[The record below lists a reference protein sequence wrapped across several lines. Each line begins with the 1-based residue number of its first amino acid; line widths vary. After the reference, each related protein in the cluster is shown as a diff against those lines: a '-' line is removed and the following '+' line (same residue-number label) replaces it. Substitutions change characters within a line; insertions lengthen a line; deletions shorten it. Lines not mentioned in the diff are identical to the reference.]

1 MKYHV
6 QNGKPGFNYT
16 CDRGI
21 DRFIELS
28 TYHLQLKD
36 RDVLSELMILYCQG
50 KRSASYVSWIKRIN
64 STLYATF
71 EYICIDCLP
80 TNATE
85 WRELV
90 KQAYGKTLVSPNNK
104 ALSTRVDEW
113 NKNLKPF
120 LVFLQDRDVIPPHV
134 IIPRMKK
141 TGELTKKSNFKAVL
155 IGEKKATEVK
165 VDDTINNVLVP
176 ISLSRSDAEYLDEI
190 HFDLKRSRN
199 ALHDCLLKYWQAI
212 KLHYDFAQS
221 LMEEFPKDHA
231 QLLAR
236 YKNGELYDY
245 FYDKNDLGK
254 NGKPK
259 PPRRRHIANPTS
271 LLGSMLLMYV
281 VGSECNGI
289 FTRHELSKMKL
300 PNKISDSGIT
310 SDDIVCLPEL
320 GFESTEN
327 IDLSHRFDW
336 CFGYLRNADIG
347 CLIALLMM
355 LNPKFT
361 YISLLQAKVKYT
373 DNKPLLELDDLG
385 MSFSITK
392 ARASDMKKENL
403 DDVSLEIIEFLHEIR
418 EKHLHLIKNKKQE
431 NFLFLAYSRKSKG
444 LVNPDSCKVDKIITG
459 TELKRS
465 IERGHKQI
473 HLSSHFPSLL
483 GIGLE
488 PGAINHSKI
497 RASEGVLEWFRT
509 GSIASASRVL
519 GNTQKVALKYYIPE
533 PLIAQYNTRLVR
545 RFQNLLIVTA
555 AFKEDYCLEAVDF
568 NSWQEI
574 HHFLLTLLEDEGNKS
589 PLIEHLRN
597 LSSEGVS
604 SEVKGKLDVPLSE
617 NVLTALYLYRL
628 AALNSSVSS
637 KDLSIVDDATQLSPL
652 AFITLANHLINFLP
666 TSKESRISQIH
677 IRATEQATK
686 LLNKTSWS
694 DLFVSK
700 GKEQ

>member
-90 KQAYGKTLVSPNNK
+90 KQAYAKTLVSSNNK

-120 LVFLQDRDVIPPHV
+120 LVFLKDRDVIPPHV

-141 TGELTKKSNFKAVL
+141 TGELTKKSSFKAVL

-176 ISLSRSDAEYLDEI
+176 ISLSRSDVEYLDEI
-190 HFDLKRSRN
+190 QFDLKRSRN

-221 LMEEFPKDHA
+221 LMEEFPKKHP

-236 YKNGELYDY
+236 YINSDLYD
-245 FYDKNDLGK
+245 FSYDRNDLGK
-254 NGKPK
+254 DGKPK

-271 LLGSMLLMYV
+271 LFGSMLFMYV

-289 FTRHELSKMKL
+289 FKLQDLPKAKL
-300 PNKISDSGIT
+300 PSSLSDRAFT
-310 SDDIVCLPEL
+310 SDAVRCLPKL
-320 GFESTEN
+320 GFESTDN
-327 IDLSHRFDW
+327 IDISHRFDW
-336 CFGYLRNADIG
+336 CFGYIRNADIG

-418 EKHLHLIKNKKQE
+418 KKHLHLIKNKKQE

-459 TELKRS
+459 SESKRS
-465 IERGHKQI
+465 IELGHKQI
-473 HLSSHFPSLL
+473 HLSSHFPSLF
-483 GIGLE
+483 GIGLG

-509 GSIASASRVL
+509 GSIASASRIL

-545 RFQNLLIVTA
+545 RFQNLLIVA
-555 AFKEDYCLEAVDF
+555 ATFKEGYCLEAVDF

-589 PLIEHLRN
+589 PLIEYLRS

-604 SEVKGKLDVPLSE
+604 SEVKGTLDVPLSE

-686 LLNKTSWS
+686 LLNKTSWG

>member
-50 KRSASYVSWIKRIN
+50 KRSATYVSWIKRIN
-64 STLYATF
+64 STLYAAL
-71 EYICIDCLP
+71 EYISIDCLP

-90 KQAYGKTLVSPNNK
+90 KQAYAKTLVSPNDK
-104 ALSTRVDEW
+104 ALSTRVAEW

-120 LVFLQDRDVIPPHV
+120 LVFLKDRDVIPPHV

-141 TGELTKKSNFKAVL
+141 TGELSKKSSFKAVL

-165 VDDTINNVLVP
+165 VDDNINNVLVP
-176 ISLSRSDAEYLDEI
+176 ISLSRNDAEYLDEI
-190 HFDLKRSRN
+190 QFDLKRSRTV
-199 ALHDCLLKYWQAI
+199 LHDCLLKYWQAI

-221 LMEEFPKDHA
+221 LMEEFPKKHP

-236 YKNGELYDY
+236 YINSDLYD
-245 FYDKNDLGK
+245 FSHDRNDLGK
-254 NGKPK
+254 TGKPK
-259 PPRRRHIANPTS
+259 PPRRIHIANPTS
-271 LLGSMLLMYV
+271 LFGSMLFMYV

-289 FTRHELSKMKL
+289 FRIQDLPKAKL
-300 PNKISDSGIT
+300 PSSLSDRAFT
-310 SDDIVCLPEL
+310 VRCLPKL
-320 GFESTEN
+320 GFESTDN
-327 IDLSHRFDW
+327 IDISHRFDW
-336 CFGYLRNADIG
+336 CFGYIRNADIG

-459 TELKRS
+459 AELKRS

-483 GIGLE
+483 DVGLG
-488 PGAINHSKI
+488 PDAINHSKI

-509 GSIASASRVL
+509 GSIASVSRVL
-519 GNTQKVALKYYIPE
+519 GNTQKVALKHYIPE
-533 PLIAQYNTRLVR
+533 PLIAKYNTRLVR

-555 AFKEDYCLEAVDF
+555 TFKEDYCLEAVDF
-568 NSWQEI
+568 NSWQEL
-574 HHFLLTLLEDEGNKS
+574 HHFLLTLLEDEDNKS
-589 PLIEHLRN
+589 PIIEYLRS

-604 SEVKGKLDVPLSE
+604 REVKGKLDIPLSE

-637 KDLSIVDDATQLSPL
+637 KSLSIVDDTTQLSPL
-652 AFITLANHLINFLP
+652 AFITLANHLINYLP

-686 LLNKTSWS
+686 LLNKTSWG